1 MINSGM
7 KFMSSILLTGV
18 LVGAAACTNTP
29 PEVPAPMNANGQ
41 VAFSKTDL
49 AQRLGVAIESVVVS
63 STRPVTWRSGA
74 LGCPDPGMNYTQALV
89 PGTVIYLKVDNT
101 IHAYHARYGGEPF
114 YCPRDRVEPPAS
126 EGDDL
131 T

>member
-1 MINSGM
+1 M
-7 KFMSSILLTGV
+7 KFMNSFLLTGV

-29 PEVPAPMNANGQ
+29 PEVPAPMNVNGQ

-114 YCPRDRVEPPAS
+114 YCPRDRVEPPAA

>member
-1 MINSGM
+1 M
-7 KFMSSILLTGV
+7 KFVNSIWLTGV
-18 LVGAAACTNTP
+18 LVGAAACTSTP
-29 PEVPAPMNANGQ
+29 PEIPAPMNANGQ
-41 VAFSKTDL
+41 IAFSKTDL

-63 STRPVTWRSGA
+63 STRPVTWGSGA

>member
-1 MINSGM
+1 M

-18 LVGAAACTNTP
+18 LVGTAACTNTP

-41 VAFSKTDL
+41 VSFAKTDL
-49 AQRLGVAIESVVVS
+49 AKRLGVAVESVVVS

-74 LGCPDPGMNYTQALV
+74 LGCPDPGMIYTQALV
-89 PGTVIYLKVDNT
+89 PGTVIYLQADNS
-101 IHAYHARYGGEPF
+101 IYAYHARYGGEPF
-114 YCPRDRVEPPAS
+114 YCPRDRVEAPAS

>member
-7 KFMSSILLTGV
+7 KFMNSILLTGV
-18 LVGAAACTNTP
+18 LVGAAACTSTP
-29 PEVPAPMNANGQ
+29 PEIPAPMNANGQ

-63 STRPVTWRSGA
+63 STRPVTWGSGA

-114 YCPRDRVEPPAS
+114 YCPRDRVEPPAT